1 MRAAWLAITCG
12 LSVCL
17 AGCDGKNGDK
27 AADSATAGP
36 AADSVA
42 DTASI
47 TAAQKI
53 SDAIGGCEMPANA
66 THKSRVVALE
76 KNRIVLLACSQGA
89 YSYTDRLFAVDAKG
103 GARLLSL
110 PDFGADGWFASDQA
124 SMAELDAGT
133 GVLTTERK
141 IDGKDACGS
150 EGRYQWSGVRFDL
163 QELRFQA
170 CDDSSTQGP
179 PFPVI
184 WPAPSVAGADLT
196 NSAPAP

>member
-1 MRAAWLAITCG
+1 MI
-12 LSVCL
+12 S
-17 AGCDGKNGDK
+17 
-27 AADSATAGP
+27 
-36 AADSVA
+36 
-42 DTASI
+42 
-47 TAAQKI
+47 AAQKI
-53 SDAIGGCEMPANA
+53 SDTIGGCDEPAGA

-76 KNRIVLLACSQGA
+76 KNKIVLLACSQGP
-89 YSYTDRLFAVDAKG
+89 YSYTDRLFVVGAK

-110 PDFGADGWFASDQA
+110 PDYGADGWFASDQA

-141 IDGKDACGS
+141 TNGKDACGS
-150 EGRYQWSGVRFDL
+150 EGRYQWSGARFDL

-170 CDDSSTQGP
+170 CDDTSVQGP

-184 WPAPSVAGADLT
+184 WPAPTTPGADLT